1 MRRRDR
7 RKIRLHRQDGRGG
20 DTAAVPYCRAFLAR
34 IGSSVGWRQSW
45 LYQQNRKIYLGPN
58 MKTTTR
64 DIARSGNVYLIPL
77 LQTFRRI
84 DAGYCRPFSHLSLL
98 STGTSLDVAPAT
110 RP

>member
-1 MRRRDR
+1 
-7 RKIRLHRQDGRGG
+7 
-20 DTAAVPYCRAFLAR
+20 
-34 IGSSVGWRQSW
+34 
-45 LYQQNRKIYLGPN
+45 

-110 RP
+110 RPSLISANRKRDRAASGFDPNDRILWTKKTESIRK